1 MLSIPVKNFNFLGIH
16 PKTVLLCLRGCV
28 SVSISEKMEML
39 FIYLTQRIVS
49 ETQFKGKC
57 ANRAFVISRRNTWHY
72 ENFPLFGDV
81 CQANEKT
88 SVQKEKKYINVSAS
102 CGILRVV
109 RFTSWVP
116 CPALNQYSCFL
127 VFFLSWMDRSWFRI
141 TYIWKIVWL
150 FSINFF

>member
-57 ANRAFVISRRNTWHY
+57 ANRAFVISRRNTEHTTRISP
-72 ENFPLFGDV
+72 FS
-81 CQANEKT
+81 AM
-88 SVQKEKKYINVSAS
+88 SVKQMKKHQRKKKKYILMLAPHAE
-102 CGILRVV
+102 
-109 RFTSWVP
+109 F
-116 CPALNQYSCFL
+116 
-127 VFFLSWMDRSWFRI
+127 
-141 TYIWKIVWL
+141 
-150 FSINFF
+150 

>member
-72 ENFPLFGDV
+72 ENSPFS
-81 CQANEKT
+81 AM
-88 SVQKEKKYINVSAS
+88 SVKQMKKHQRKKKKN
-102 CGILRVV
+102 ILMLAPHAE
-109 RFTSWVP
+109 F
-116 CPALNQYSCFL
+116 
-127 VFFLSWMDRSWFRI
+127 
-141 TYIWKIVWL
+141 
-150 FSINFF
+150 